1 MQYLYQ
7 RTQQVLDEF
16 KEKNKILIIN
26 DIAASW
32 DYLGS
37 SLAGDISENNIVVMA
52 SLNGLQIYEDKDSNC
67 WLYIWVVIN
76 LAPNKRYR
84 KMHVLPGGFIPGPKK
99 NQNHRFIY
107 GRWHT
112 PSLGITD

>member
-1 MQYLYQ
+1 F
-7 RTQQVLDEF
+7 E
-16 KEKNKILIIN
+16 EKNKISIIN

-37 SLAGDISENNIVVMA
+37 SLASDISENNIVIMA

-84 KMHVLPGGFIPGPKK
+84 KTHVLPGGFIPGPKK
-99 NQNHRFIY
+99 NKIINSFMVV
-107 GRWHT
+107 
-112 PSLGITD
+112 GIHHLLALQTEG